1 MSKQRS
7 NSGFRI
13 LSQRVIHLKFPDNLK
28 VQKYKNWVDKCR
40 RLPQPPPDPNLP
52 TPHQFPPPLSTRFMF
67 PRSQGPPLPASL
79 CEKMAESRRRETAL
93 LDKSKWLI
101 LIYLPF

>member
-40 RLPQPPPDPNLP
+40 RLPQPPH
-52 TPHQFPPPLSTRFMF
+52 TPPIPSTPIMF
-67 PRSQGPPLPASL
+67 PRSQGRPLPASL